1 MTPLHWAAQNCHAEI
16 AVLLIK
22 YGAATE
28 LVNKFNLTPA
38 DIAQQMGRM
47 DIAELIMSAAHDS
60 LLASQHL
67 ALQLANECNSD
78 SNISCEGRC
87 DSQNANSD
95 ELCTPVG
102 ECKKKGVVKLIIFV
116 SCF

>member
-16 AVLLIK
+16 TELLIK
-22 YGAATE
+22 YGAAAD

-47 DIAELIMSAAHDS
+47 DIAELIMSAAHDP

-67 ALQLANECNSD
+67 ALQFAGECNSD
-78 SNISCEGRC
+78 SNISCEEGVRS
-87 DSQNANSD
+87 DNQNVNND
-95 ELCTPVG
+95 EVCTPVG
-102 ECKKKGVVKLIIFV
+102 KC
-116 SCF
+116 